1 MLSNELPRS
10 KQGGIRIQNTEYK
23 MQAANEKPFQQFW
36 SIASPELLKNLEVT
50 TEGLASGEAKKRLIS
65 FGANRLK
72 PVKRSDIFTLL
83 ISQFKSPIILIL
95 LMATGLS
102 LFLHNI
108 ADASIILTIVIISGL
123 LGFWQ
128 EHSASN
134 AVEKLLAIVR
144 ITAAVLRDGKEEEIT
159 VEDIVPGDIV
169 ILNAGDVV
177 PGDSLLIE
185 SKDLFVDEAML
196 TGETYP
202 VEKTVAVLPAGT
214 ALAQRTNAVWM
225 GTHIVSGNAKA
236 LVVLTGKET
245 EFGKVSERLK
255 LKAPET
261 EFEHGIRRFGYF
273 LGEVTIILVVIIF
286 AINVYLHRPVLD
298 SFLFSLALAVGLTPQ
313 LLPAIISINLAHGAK
328 KMAAKKV
335 IVKRLA
341 SIENFG
347 SMNIICSDKTGTLTE
362 GTVQVK
368 SALNVTGEESEKV
381 LLYAYLNA
389 FYETGFTNPIDK
401 AILDH
406 GKPDTTGYSKCDE
419 IPYDF
424 LRKRLSILVKHGDSS
439 VIITKGALANILDV
453 CTSVE
458 TAEGQTTDIG
468 SCQDQIQQ
476 HFAEFSNQGFR
487 TLGIAYRNVPSDSL
501 ISKNDEKGMTFIGF
515 LTLFDPPKPNISDT
529 IERLKKLGV
538 SLKIITGDNHL
549 VAASLSK
556 KMGLSNTKILSG
568 PELRQM
574 SDGALLR
581 QVGEVNVFAEIEPN
595 QKERIIIAMR
605 KAGNVVGYMGDGIND
620 ASALHAA
627 DVGISVDTAADVAK
641 DAADIVLLEKD
652 LGVIVEGVIEG
663 RTTFANTLKYVFM
676 ATSANF
682 GNMFSMAGIS
692 LFIPFLP
699 LLPKQI
705 LLTNLLTD
713 FPEMTIATDRVDDE
727 MINYPRRWDIKAIRK
742 FMITFG
748 LVSSVF
754 DYLTFGLLL
763 ILLHASEGQFR
774 TGWFV
779 ESVISAS
786 IIVLVIRSRKPF
798 FRSKPGKY
806 LFIATI
812 SIVLLTLIF
821 PVTPLGAIFG
831 FTPLSITTYL
841 LLMLIVIGYIA
852 AAEITKNIFYRKVK
866 F

>member
-1 MLSNELPRS
+1 MD
-10 KQGGIRIQNTEYK
+10 QNSH
-23 MQAANEKPFQQFW
+23 PFW
-36 SIASPELLKNLEVT
+36 SVSITESLGKFQTTVTGLTSAIAI
-50 TEGLASGEAKKRLIS
+50 KRLND

-72 PVKRSDIFTLL
+72 PQKRSGTFTLL
-83 ISQFKSPIILIL
+83 IDQFKSPIILIL
-95 LMATGLS
+95 LVATLLS

-108 ADASIILTIVIISGL
+108 VDASIIIAIVIISGI

-134 AVEKLLAIVR
+134 AVEKLLAMVR
-144 ITAAVLRDGKEEEIT
+144 ITATVLRDGNANEIP
-159 VEDIVPGDIV
+159 VEDVVPGDIV
-169 ILNAGDVV
+169 ILNAGDIV
-177 PGDSLLIE
+177 PGDCLLIE

-202 VEKTVAVLPAGT
+202 VEKDVSILPADT
-214 ALAQRTNAVWM
+214 ALSKRTNSVWM
-225 GTHIVSGNAKA
+225 GTHIVSGSSRA
-236 LVVLTGKET
+236 LVTLTGKKT

-255 LKAPET
+255 LKPQET

-273 LGEVTIILVVIIF
+273 LGEVTLVLVVMIF
-286 AINVYLHRPVLD
+286 AINVYLHRPVLE

-328 KMAAKKV
+328 KMAEKKV

-347 SMNIICSDKTGTLTE
+347 SMNVICSDKTGTLTE
-362 GTVQVK
+362 GTVQVE
-368 SALNVTGEESEKV
+368 SALDIDGVANAKV
-381 LLYAYLNA
+381 FLFAYMNA
-389 FYETGFTNPIDK
+389 FYQTGFANPIDE
-401 AILDH
+401 AILKYRKIDLS
-406 GKPDTTGYSKCDE
+406 GYQKHDE

-424 LRKRLSILVKHGDSS
+424 IRKRLSIS
-439 VIITKGALANILDV
+439 VMQNNVHILLTKGALANILEV
-453 CTSVE
+453 CT
-458 TAEGQTTDIG
+458 TAETKGGSIVDIG
-468 SCQDQIQQ
+468 SLKDTIQK
-476 HFAEFSNQGFR
+476 HFEEFSNNGFR
-487 TLGIAYRNVPSDSL
+487 TLGIAYRNLTSQSL
-501 ISKNDEKGMTFIGF
+501 INKGDEKDMIFLGF
-515 LTLFDPPKPNISDT
+515 LTLFDPPKENIIDT
-529 IERLKKLGV
+529 IAKLKNLGV

-549 VAASLSK
+549 VAASLSR
-556 KMGLSNTKILSG
+556 KMGLSDTKIIAG

-574 SDGALLR
+574 SDAALLR
-581 QVGEVNVFAEIEPN
+581 HVGETDVFAEIEPN
-595 QKERIIIAMR
+595 QKERIIIALR

-641 DAADIVLLEKD
+641 EAADIVLLEKD
-652 LGVIVEGVIEG
+652 LCVLIDGVREG

-682 GNMFSMAGIS
+682 GNMFSMAGVS

-713 FPEMTIATDRVDDE
+713 FPEMTIATDSVDE
-727 MINYPRRWDIKAIRK
+727 QMIDYPRRWDIKAIRK

-763 ILLHASEGQFR
+763 LILHANEGQFR
-774 TGWFV
+774 TGWFL

-786 IIVLVIRSRKPF
+786 MIVLVIRSRKPF
-798 FRSKPGKY
+798 FRSRPGIY
-806 LFIATI
+806 LLIATL
-812 SIVLLTLIF
+812 SIAVITLILPF
-821 PVTPLGAIFG
+821 TPLGKIFG
-831 FTPLSITTYL
+831 FSPLTFSTYL
-841 LLMLIVIGYIA
+841 LLLLIVVLYILT
-852 AAEITKNIFYRKVK
+852 AEITKRIFYKRVK